1 MRKLS
6 LFILSLL
13 TTLCVVASHL
23 RLQPQQPAVPAVHD
37 SVTTDTTPTKQ
48 TAATPRTA
56 GAKPRVPKDEAA
68 ATDTTHRDSVKVDTV
83 KTRPGIDSPV
93 EYQAADSMVYDA
105 ASGLAYLYGKA
116 QVNYQNMQLTA
127 AKISMNMDSSMVHA
141 EARADSTVEGGLDG
155 RPQYTQGTDQY
166 DSERMSFNFKTK
178 KGYILNVNT
187 KQGDGFMTSE
197 RSKRAA
203 DGTLYLEKG
212 RYTTC
217 DAKHPH
223 FYLALSRAK
232 VRPGKDVV
240 FGPAHLVVEDVPLPL
255 AIPYGFFPFNKKYS
269 SGFIM
274 PSYGDETSRG
284 FYLRDGGYY
293 WAINDYMDLK
303 ALGEIY
309 TKGSWGLSAETNY
322 NKRYRF
328 RGNFYFSYLRTVE
341 GEKNMPDYAVTKSLK
356 LQWTHTK
363 DSKAMPNTTFSARVN
378 FASENYE
385 RKNLESMYNP
395 LSYTQSTRASSVSF
409 GHTFT
414 NIGLSISPRPT

>member
-37 SVTTDTTPTKQ
+37 SVTTDTTTTKQ

-56 GAKPRVPKDEAA
+56 DAKPRVPKDEAA

-83 KTRPGIDSPV
+83 KTKPGIDSPV

-255 AIPYGFFPFNKKYS
+255 AIPYGFFPFNKSIRRALSCHRMATKRAADFTCAMVATI
-269 SGFIM
+269 G
-274 PSYGDETSRG
+274 PSTTIWTSRP
-284 FYLRDGGYY
+284 
-293 WAINDYMDLK
+293 WAK
-303 ALGEIY
+303 STPRA
-309 TKGSWGLSAETNY
+309 
-322 NKRYRF
+322 
-328 RGNFYFSYLRTVE
+328 RG
-341 GEKNMPDYAVTKSLK
+341 A
-356 LQWTHTK
+356 
-363 DSKAMPNTTFSARVN
+363 
-378 FASENYE
+378 
-385 RKNLESMYNP
+385 
-395 LSYTQSTRASSVSF
+395 
-409 GHTFT
+409 
-414 NIGLSISPRPT
+414 